1 MDKIIDGKTI
11 SKQILNDIKNEI
23 HLYNWKNKIGL
34 AVIII
39 GNRSDSTIYVKK
51 KIEACNK
58 VGINS
63 YKIEL
68 NSTVNNETVCN
79 EIELLEILDVSS

>member
-1 MDKIIDGKTI
+1 MNNIIDGKTI

-23 HLYNWKNKIGL
+23 DIYNWKNKIGL

-51 KIEACNK
+51 KNR
-58 VGINS
+58 S
-63 YKIEL
+63 L
-68 NSTVNNETVCN
+68 
-79 EIELLEILDVSS
+79 

>member
-1 MDKIIDGKTI
+1 MNGIIDGKTI

-23 HLYNWKNKIGL
+23 NLCNWKNKIGL

-51 KIEACNK
+51 KNR
-58 VGINS
+58 S
-63 YKIEL
+63 L
-68 NSTVNNETVCN
+68 
-79 EIELLEILDVSS
+79 